1 MRTILV
7 LPGGTPLAL
16 RYRHHACLFGDRLV
30 GASSVADD
38 PAQTLYPDWTFLP
51 RYTEPDF
58 AQMLRQAVDAHG
70 ITHLFCTH
78 YSLWRYLKEAL
89 PALVPGVVLNETDPL
104 ELDFA
109 PYAELETRAADLAP
123 VNADEAAWLAAVIKH
138 AEAIPGQFSEAK
150 LKALLA
156 EARDLPQ
163 GDVVE
168 IGSLFGRSAF
178 VLLMIARRFGI
189 GKVLCVDP
197 WGEATPA
204 QTDANVEA
212 RAVGAAMDFN
222 RAYEMF
228 QANLKPY
235 ADHDLNALRMPSDKG
250 YRAYC
255 DDPTVD
261 SPEFGHTQFQG
272 AIACL
277 HIDGNH
283 DYAVVSEDLATW
295 PNLVRPGGLIIVDD
309 YEWAFG
315 DGPKRAADAFLERKS
330 DAIAATTKADGALF
344 IRLAG

>member
-38 PAQTLYPDWTFLP
+38 PARALYPDWTYLP
-51 RYTEPDF
+51 RYTEDDF
-58 AQMLRQAVDAHG
+58 AQALRQAVDAHG

-89 PALVPGVVLNETDPL
+89 PALVPGVVLNQTDPL

-109 PYAELETRAADLAP
+109 PYAELEARASDLAP
-123 VNADEAAWLAAVIKH
+123 ADADEAAWLTAVIKH

-156 EARDLPQ
+156 AARDLPQ

-197 WGEATPA
+197 WAEVSREQSHSTAEA
-204 QTDANVEA
+204 DDVA
-212 RAVGAAMDFN
+212 RTMDFN
-222 RAYEMF
+222 RAFEMF
-228 QANLKPY
+228 QTNLKPY
-235 ADHDLNALRMPSDKG
+235 ANSDLNVLRMPSEKG
-250 YRAYC
+250 YRAFS

-261 SPEFGHTQFQG
+261 SRQFGHTQFQG

-283 DYAVVSEDLATW
+283 DYPVVSEDLATW
-295 PNLVRPGGLIIVDD
+295 PTLVRPGGLIIVDD
-309 YEWAFG
+309 YDWAFG
-315 DGPKRAADAFLERKS
+315 DGPKRAADRFLARETDR
-330 DAIAATTKADGALF
+330 IAKTWVTDGALF
-344 IRLAG
+344 VRLS

>member
-16 RYRHHACLFGDRLV
+16 RYRHHARLFGDRLV

-38 PAQTLYPDWTFLP
+38 PAQALYPEWTFLP
-51 RYTEPDF
+51 RYTEAGF
-58 AQMLRQAVDAHG
+58 GEALRQAVEAHA

-89 PALVPGVVLNETDPL
+89 PALAPDVVLNETDPL

-109 PYAELETRAADLAP
+109 PYAELEARAADLAP
-123 VNADEAAWLAAVIKH
+123 ANVDEAAWLAAVIKH
-138 AEAIPGQFSEAK
+138 AEGIPGQFSEAK
-150 LKALLA
+150 LKAVLTA
-156 EARDLPQ
+156 ARELPQ

-204 QTDANVEA
+204 QMDANVEA
-212 RAVGAAMDFN
+212 RAVGSAMDFS
-222 RAYEMF
+222 RAFEMF

-235 ADHDLNALRMPSDKG
+235 ANHDLNALRMPSDKG

-283 DYAVVSEDLATW
+283 DHAVVSEDLATW

-309 YEWAFG
+309 YDWAFG
-315 DGPKRAADAFLERKS
+315 DGPKRAADRFLAQETDR
-330 DAIAATTKADGALF
+330 IAKTWVTDGALF
-344 IRLAG
+344 VRLS